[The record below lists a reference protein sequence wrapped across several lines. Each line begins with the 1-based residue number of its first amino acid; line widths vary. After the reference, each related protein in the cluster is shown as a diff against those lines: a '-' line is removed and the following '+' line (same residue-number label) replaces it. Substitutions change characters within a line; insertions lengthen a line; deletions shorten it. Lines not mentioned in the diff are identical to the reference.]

1 MIPERRRAAMAIG
14 LALAILGGAVP
25 LLPDNPRMP
34 GNIRL
39 AHTIEI
45 GVSNFIFGVILACQ
59 FSPRSS
65 PTTIPAICPTE
76 AALIKEWGPPVTRA
90 GQSLAPPGARQMPVV
105 CPSSRER
112 RPGRLKPQV
121 GASSPQQF
129 ARLLVN

>member
-76 AALIKEWGPPVTRA
+76 AALIKEWGPPVTRV
-90 GQSLAPPGARQMPVV
+90 GQSLAPPA
-105 CPSSRER
+105 
-112 RPGRLKPQV
+112 PGRCRP
-121 GASSPQQF
+121 F
-129 ARLLVN
+129 AQAQGSEGPGG